1 MKSGLSKD
9 VVLNWSH
16 YVEWAAT
23 LSDLPALIHS
33 DVNTLLDWKTVFAG
47 SYVPL
52 LTFILCRSLNFLNC
66 ILYYF
71 RLISLSACIVCFFL
85 AGGGADRQDFLFYLF
100 IFCKI
105 HLHKYIYTNVIL
117 YDARQVIC
125 KFIPMFKMR
134 TCLHSTIYI
143 SSQIVHNDTT
153 YSSNYYICTFD
164 LTIILCCSL
173 SPSTM
178 RSL

>member
-1 MKSGLSKD
+1 MADESEPLIDKVISAVKGGSPKSAAAMKSGLSKD

-85 AGGGADRQDFLFYLF
+85 AGGGGR
-100 IFCKI
+100 
-105 HLHKYIYTNVIL
+105 
-117 YDARQVIC
+117 
-125 KFIPMFKMR
+125 
-134 TCLHSTIYI
+134 
-143 SSQIVHNDTT
+143 
-153 YSSNYYICTFD
+153 
-164 LTIILCCSL
+164 
-173 SPSTM
+173 
-178 RSL
+178 